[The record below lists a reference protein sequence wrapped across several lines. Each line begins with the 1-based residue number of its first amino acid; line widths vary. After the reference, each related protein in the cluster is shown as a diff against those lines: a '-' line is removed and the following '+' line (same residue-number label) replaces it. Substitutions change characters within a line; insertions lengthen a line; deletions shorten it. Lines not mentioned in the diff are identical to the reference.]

1 MKQDIQLIATGGLVT
16 PGRMLKA
23 IALGAD
29 CVYIGTAALMALA
42 SEQMVKSVPFEPP
55 TSLLVYSGKMTDQLD
70 VDQAAMNLVR
80 YLNACVREMELVLIS
95 LGKTAV
101 ADLTKSDLCTMDPFI
116 AKATGIELGM
126 LPPKTNPAFLKKP
139 TPCFPFHGTGSLK
152 PGRLSAI
159 ER

>member
-1 MKQDIQLIATGGLVT
+1 
-16 PGRMLKA
+16 
-23 IALGAD
+23 
-29 CVYIGTAALMALA
+29 MALA

-116 AKATGIELGM
+116 AKATGIELGYVA
-126 LPPKTNPAFLKKP
+126 PEDQSRFFEETNPLFSVP
-139 TPCFPFHGTGSLK
+139 RDREFETGPFVSH
-152 PGRLSAI
+152 
-159 ER
+159 